1 MCHYYPEIA
10 DNEND
15 SCSSHILEEE
25 EEVILYNDRLMLHVR
40 RSSNNSNDTDSQ
52 YFVSPIASNSISGS
66 EERFDAVPI
75 PSTDPVT

>member
-15 SCSSHILEEE
+15 SYSSHIPEE
-25 EEVILYNDRLMLHVR
+25 EEVILHVR